1 VQYFEKS
8 SSKSAEALNA
18 LGVIYQSA
26 PDPFEKDATITR
38 PYGKIR
44 RDAKKS
50 KKYFDQ
56 ASELGNLNS
65 RYNLGQLHLDENSSS
80 FSFSKAYDHFK
91 FAAGKG
97 HTLSSYDAGVMNY
110 LGIGTYKSC

>member
-1 VQYFEKS
+1 VLYFEKS
-8 SSKSAEALNA
+8 SAKSAEALNA

-44 RDAKKS
+44 KDAKKS

-65 RYNLGQLHLDENSSS
+65 RYNLG
-80 FSFSKAYDHFK
+80 
-91 FAAGKG
+91 
-97 HTLSSYDAGVMNY
+97 
-110 LGIGTYKSC
+110 